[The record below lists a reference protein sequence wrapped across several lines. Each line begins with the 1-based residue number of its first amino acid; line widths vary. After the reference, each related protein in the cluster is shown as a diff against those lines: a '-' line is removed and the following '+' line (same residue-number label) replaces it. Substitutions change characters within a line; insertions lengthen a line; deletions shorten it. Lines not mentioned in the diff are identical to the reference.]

1 MPMLPW
7 MKSFVRNIFGK
18 RRNDR
23 ELDDEVRAYVDL
35 LAEEKIRH
43 GMPPEEARRAARIEL
58 GGIEQVK
65 EDVREVRA
73 GAWLDSLLQDLRYGA
88 HMLRKNSAFTA
99 IAVLT
104 LALGIGA
111 NTAIFS
117 VVNAVLLRP
126 LPYPEPARLMTI
138 ESNQSLPEIG
148 R

>member
-1 MPMLPW
+1 MPALSRITSYW
-7 MKSFVRNIFGK
+7 RNAFG
-18 RRNDR
+18 RQRSDCD
-23 ELDDEVRAYVDL
+23 LDAEVRSFFKS
-35 LAEEKIRH
+35 LAEEKMRQ
-43 GMPPEEARRAARIEL
+43 GLSLEEARRAARLEL

-65 EDVREVRA
+65 EDVRDVRA

-88 HMLRKNSAFTA
+88 RMLRKNPSFTA

-126 LPYPEPARLMTI
+126 LPYANPQQLIVIRSSSQRVGI
-138 ESNQSLPEIG
+138 HS
-148 R
+148 